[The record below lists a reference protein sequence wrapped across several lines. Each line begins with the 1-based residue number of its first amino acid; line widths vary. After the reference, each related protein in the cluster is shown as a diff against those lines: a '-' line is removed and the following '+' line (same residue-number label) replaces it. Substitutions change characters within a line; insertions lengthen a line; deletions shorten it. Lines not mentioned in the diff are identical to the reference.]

1 MLASNTSLK
10 TIVNYGTNPGMGEMR
25 KITVEV
31 PAADLAAAQD
41 YYGGGITE
49 AVRAA
54 LAHARSARAQR
65 RALELRG
72 KVKFSMTLD
81 EMRYDRE

>member
-1 MLASNTSLK
+1 LDASFD
-10 TIVNYGTNPGMGEMR
+10 YGSKAGMGQMQ

-31 PAADLAAAQD
+31 LKDDLERAQALT
-41 YYGGGITE
+41 GEGITE
-49 AVRAA
+49 TVRAG
-54 LAHARSARAQR
+54 LKQLRSMWAQK

-72 KVKFSMTLD
+72 KVKFSMTLE